1 MRPILSPAVRNHSN
15 GPTWAHGP
23 CFWSLRMPTSCAITI
38 CRLCTVGHSLRRR
51 QGYRCDRRIDR
62 SGSVLDLRPRSVPE
76 DRGVESVAPLLYV
89 AGYRNYQRIRSR
101 PGRVRGQIV
110 RVRPVEGIAGRVST
124 KVAAA
129 GEGPAGGTGCR
140 DFRVLARCGTGKME
154 SSSAA
159 VIPASVWRRSRKQV
173 TGSRASSSSPPPRCG
188 RRTRRRSRPRWGWQ
202 DGG

>member
-1 MRPILSPAVRNHSN
+1 
-15 GPTWAHGP
+15 
-23 CFWSLRMPTSCAITI
+23 MPTSCAITI
-38 CRLCTVGHSLRRR
+38 CRSCTFGHSLRRR
-51 QGYRCDRRIDR
+51 RECRCDRRIDR
-62 SGSVLDLRPRSVPE
+62 SGSVLDLRPRSAPE
-76 DRGVESVAPLLYV
+76 DRGGVESVTPLLYV

-110 RVRPVEGIAGRVST
+110 RDRPVEGIAGRVST

-129 GEGPAGGTGCR
+129 GEGPAGGAGCR

-173 TGSRASSSSPPPRCG
+173 TGSRASNSSPPPRCG
-188 RRTRRRSRPRWGWQ
+188 RRTRRRSRPR
-202 DGG
+202 